1 MQAMYDLVG
10 DKIREIFDAQILD
23 IAMYD
28 REAGV
33 LHFPYTIERGVR
45 YPDEP
50 LPLIGFRKHVIET
63 RKPLLIDHD
72 VIGQAEAYGNPFIG
86 AGEVPKSAVF
96 VPLIVGD
103 EAKGVISLQNVE
115 GEDAFGEPEVRL
127 LSTLAASLSVA
138 LENAR
143 LFDET
148 RRLLTETD
156 ERANELAI
164 ITSVQRGLAAQV
176 EMQAL
181 YDVVGDKIQEIFDAQ
196 VVDIAVYD
204 PEAGFLHFPYTI
216 ERGVRFPDEP
226 IPLIGYRKHVI
237 ETREP
242 LLITDDALAR
252 AAEYGNPLVLLGEAP
267 KSLVFAPLI
276 VGDEAKGVISL
287 QNLDR
292 EHAFDES
299 DVRLL
304 STLAASLSVALEN
317 ARLIEETRQRV
328 VELGTVNSISRAL
341 ADQLDLAALIELV
354 GDRTREAFEADITY
368 VALLDPPTARI
379 DFVYYWE
386 RGEQVEIQSITLGEG
401 LTSRILTVGEPLL
414 LNRAQHFEE
423 LGTKGLGVP
432 AKSYL
437 GVPIHLGDA
446 VIGAISV
453 QSTDAEGRF
462 GEADVRLLSTIAANV
477 GAALQNARLYQEM
490 RRRADEM
497 AALADVGREISA
509 TLDLDRVLQRIAER
523 AKTLLEADTSAA
535 YLREVGAEEYRPIVA
550 LGETAEAILADRIL
564 PGEGIIGDLA
574 SRGAAEFVNDTAG
587 DPRVVQI
594 PGTSAVQ
601 DERLMAASLLGR
613 DGVNGLLAVWR
624 SGPSR
629 PFSQAD
635 LDFLVG
641 LSQQAAIAIDNA
653 RLFGATRE
661 ARELAEQAN
670 QAKSTFLAA
679 MSHEIRTPM
688 NAIIGMSGLLTDTP
702 LDDEQRDYVETIRT
716 SGDALLT
723 IINDILDFS
732 KIEAGRVDLDRRPF
746 ELRSA
751 VEGALDLM
759 APIASGKGL
768 ELAYELDDD
777 LPATVIGDVG
787 RVRQVVLNLLSNAVK
802 FTERGEVL
810 VRVAGRRLDPA
821 EPGRRR
827 WELSIQVRDTGIG
840 IPGRA
845 PRAAVPVVQPA
856 RCLGQPALRRDRPRP
871 GHQPAPGRGDG
882 RGPGGRQQRGGRGG
896 EHLRVHPGRR
906 RGRRRCPGGD
916 PAGATGGARRP
927 TGPDRRRQRHEPADP
942 DRPAGPLG
950 DGHPRDRL
958 FGRGAGLGRGRRAVR
973 PGPARPP
980 HAGARRAGPG
990 PGDPGGPARRRTGRD
1005 RPVVGRPAG
1014 GPGRRRRRL
1023 PDEAGQ
1029 AIGAP

>member
-1 MQAMYDLVG
+1 MHEFYAAMQAIVGELMYAANFYIALYDEATRRINFPFYVDAVDEDLPDPAAWDELGTGQAGGVTGYVLRTGAPLLLTEERMARDGRAGRSRSSGRPRVLAQCAPAVRGGPSASSPSRATARTAATPSATSTSETRQRNAELALVNEVGQALARQLDFEAIVELVGERVRGIFDTASISFVLYDSASGMLSAPYSIDAGQRFDQAPWPFGMGLTSTVIRTRQPLVLGNWEASEEHGAIFVGGSRNESWLGVPILAGDQIIGVITLENAERDAYDDADARLLGTLASSMGVALENARLFGETRRLLAETDQRAAELGIITSVQEGLAAELDMQAMYDLVG

-72 VIGQAEAYGNPFIG
+72 VIGQAEAYGNPVIG

-103 EAKGVISLQNVE
+103 EAKGVISLQNLDD
-115 GEDAFGEPEVRL
+115 EDAFGEPEVRL

-164 ITSVQRGLAAQV
+164 ITSVQRGLAEQV

-204 PEAGFLHFPYTI
+204 REAGFLHFPYTI

-226 IPLIGYRKHVI
+226 IPLIGFRKHVI

-242 LLITDDALAR
+242 LLIAEDARAR
-252 AAEYGNPLVLLGEAP
+252 AAEYGNPLVLQGEAA
-267 KSLVFAPLI
+267 KSEVFAPLI

-341 ADQLDLAALIELV
+341 ADQLDLDALIELV
-354 GDRTREAFEADITY
+354 GERTREAFEADITY
-368 VALLDPPTARI
+368 VALLDAPTGRI

-386 RGEQVEIQSITLGEG
+386 RGEQVETPSIALGEG
-401 LTSRILTVGEPLL
+401 LTSRILTTGEPLL

-423 LGTKGLGVP
+423 LGTRGLGVP

-453 QSTDAEGRF
+453 QSTDEEGRF
-462 GEADVRLLSTIAANV
+462 GEADARLLSTIAANV

-535 YLREVGAEEYRPIVA
+535 YLREVGADEFRPIVA
-550 LGETAEAILADRIL
+550 LGDIAEAILADRIL

-574 SRGAAEFVNDTAG
+574 SRGAAEFVNDAAN
-587 DPRVVQI
+587 DPRLVHI
-594 PGTSAVQ
+594 PGTSELQ

-624 SGPSR
+624 SGPAARSAR
-629 PFSQAD
+629 P
-635 LDFLVG
+635 
-641 LSQQAAIAIDNA
+641 
-653 RLFGATRE
+653 T
-661 ARELAEQAN
+661 
-670 QAKSTFLAA
+670 STSWSACR
-679 MSHEIRTPM
+679 S
-688 NAIIGMSGLLTDTP
+688 
-702 LDDEQRDYVETIRT
+702 
-716 SGDALLT
+716 
-723 IINDILDFS
+723 
-732 KIEAGRVDLDRRPF
+732 RRP
-746 ELRSA
+746 SPST
-751 VEGALDLM
+751 M
-759 APIASGKGL
+759 
-768 ELAYELDDD
+768 
-777 LPATVIGDVG
+777 PAC
-787 RVRQVVLNLLSNAVK
+787 S
-802 FTERGEVL
+802 
-810 VRVAGRRLDPA
+810 
-821 EPGRRR
+821 
-827 WELSIQVRDTGIG
+827 
-840 IPGRA
+840 
-845 PRAAVPVVQPA
+845 
-856 RCLGQPALRRDRPRP
+856 
-871 GHQPAPGRGDG
+871 
-882 RGPGGRQQRGGRGG
+882 
-896 EHLRVHPGRR
+896 
-906 RGRRRCPGGD
+906 
-916 PAGATGGARRP
+916 
-927 TGPDRRRQRHEPADP
+927 
-942 DRPAGPLG
+942 
-950 DGHPRDRL
+950 
-958 FGRGAGLGRGRRAVR
+958 
-973 PGPARPP
+973 ARP
-980 HAGARRAGPG
+980 ARRASSPSR
-990 PGDPGGPARRRTGRD
+990 PTRPRARSWRR
-1005 RPVVGRPAG
+1005 
-1014 GPGRRRRRL
+1014 
-1023 PDEAGQ
+1023 
-1029 AIGAP
+1029 